1 MKARILLVRVILF
14 DIDGT
19 LISTGGAGIKAFGE
33 SFESAFGISNATEN
47 TKFSGR
53 TDYSL
58 FRELCQW
65 NKVEFSI
72 SNRDL
77 FFEHYLRLI
86 DNHLDES
93 EGGPFPGV
101 VKMLDDLV
109 SSPNA
114 PAIGLLTGNIEEGA
128 RRKLSTYSLWE
139 KFSFGGFANDNE
151 DRNLI
156 AAAAK
161 EKASKYLGYHLDGSE
176 VVVVG
181 DTPKDVACGKYI
193 GARTLAVAT
202 GGSTLEDL
210 EACKPDWA
218 VPDLNH
224 LQVNEILGA
233 ST

>member
-1 MKARILLVRVILF
+1 MRVILF

-19 LISTGGAGIKAFGE
+19 LVSTGGAGVKAFGE
-33 SFESAFGISNATEN
+33 AFESAFGISNATEN

-86 DNHLDES
+86 DKYLDKS
-93 EGGPFPGV
+93 EGGPLPGV
-101 VKMLDDLV
+101 LKMLDDLV

-128 RRKLSTYSLWE
+128 RRKLNTYSLWE

-161 EKASKYLGYHLDGSE
+161 EKASKYLGDHLDGSE

-202 GGSTLEDL
+202 GGATIEDL

-224 LQVNEILGA
+224 LKVNEILGA

>member
-1 MKARILLVRVILF
+1 MRVVLF

-19 LISTGGAGIKAFGE
+19 LVSTGGAGVKAFGE
-33 SFESAFGISNATEN
+33 AFKAAFGISNATEKI
-47 TKFSGR
+47 KFSGR

-58 FRELCQW
+58 FRELCQL
-65 NKVEFSI
+65 NEVDFSV
-72 SNRDL
+72 SNREL
-77 FFEHYLRLI
+77 FFEHYLHLI
-86 DNHLDES
+86 DNHLDDG

-101 VKMLDDLV
+101 LKMLDDLV
-109 SSPNA
+109 LLPNP

-128 RRKLSTYSLWE
+128 KRKLSTYGLWE
-139 KFSFGGFANDNE
+139 RFSFGGFANDNE

-161 EKASKYLGYHLDGSE
+161 KKASKYLECHLDGSE

-193 GARTLAVAT
+193 GAKTLAVAT
-202 GGSTLEDL
+202 GGSTLEEL

-218 VPDLNH
+218 VLDLNH
-224 LQVNEILGA
+224 LKVNEISGI

>member
-1 MKARILLVRVILF
+1 VRVILF

-33 SFESAFGISNATEN
+33 AFESAFGISNATEN

-224 LQVNEILGA
+224 LQVNEILGT